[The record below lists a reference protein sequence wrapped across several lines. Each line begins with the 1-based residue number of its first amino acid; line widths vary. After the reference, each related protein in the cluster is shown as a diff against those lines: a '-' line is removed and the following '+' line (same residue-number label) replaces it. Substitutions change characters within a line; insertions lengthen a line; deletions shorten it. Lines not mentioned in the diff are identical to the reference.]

1 MWWVRTYEKTI
12 TDKYYQVDPETR
24 PSNIG
29 PPFTGHFRVI
39 ADTPRGLQPFQPGMN
54 GKATQGKPHPITERL
69 LNSGPS
75 ADLNLDLRRNIY
87 EPNGKDVTPATNGA
101 IENGEA
107 STAATENAL
116 KEPRT
121 KFYCNT
127 CSTDCTRARHHHAK
141 ITNGNAVVNAQ
152 GKIVGGPKLDICPA
166 CFNES
171 RFPSS
176 TAREEYVYLEDED
189 YSAVPDKDKPWT
201 DAETLRLLEALEM
214 HDEDWTEIANYV
226 GTRTREQ
233 CVLKFLQLEIEDK
246 YIDGEQTTSGSNT
259 NLAWLSGGQIPF
271 GRADNPVMSVIAFL
285 ASTVDPSVAAAAAG
299 RSVDEIRKTMRAQ
312 LENTTDSTTQPTTS
326 TTDNN
331 TLKTEDTMD
340 VDSTNTTQT
349 NPQTTPF
356 SLLAARSTALASHTE
371 RQITAQLSAVTAL
384 QTQKLELKLAQFA
397 EMEKLLAAER
407 RDLERRRRELLLER
421 LSWRRRVEGVKEGV
435 RNAVGLG
442 LGRGDEEALRVLGEA
457 LRGLGI
463 DAGVELVPSG
473 GGAAGG
479 GDAVMGGN
487 GGNGDGGFAAMGG
500 HGQADVQPLSAEMG
514 QDGGFRT
521 FEI

>member
-1 MWWVRTYEKTI
+1 
-12 TDKYYQVDPETR
+12 
-24 PSNIG
+24 
-29 PPFTGHFRVI
+29 
-39 ADTPRGLQPFQPGMN
+39 
-54 GKATQGKPHPITERL
+54 
-69 LNSGPS
+69 
-75 ADLNLDLRRNIY
+75 
-87 EPNGKDVTPATNGA
+87 
-101 IENGEA
+101 
-107 STAATENAL
+107 
-116 KEPRT
+116 
-121 KFYCNT
+121 
-127 CSTDCTRARHHHAK
+127 
-141 ITNGNAVVNAQ
+141 
-152 GKIVGGPKLDICPA
+152 VGGPKLDICPA

-201 DAETLRLLEALEM
+201 DSETLRLLEALEM

-246 YIDGEQTTSGSNT
+246 YIDGEATTSGSNT

-299 RSVDEIRKTMRAQ
+299 RSVDEIKKTMRAQ
-312 LENTTDSTTQPTTS
+312 LENTTDSTVQPTTS
-326 TTDNN
+326 TTTDN

-340 VDSTNTTQT
+340 VDSTNTTSPTTTQT

-407 RDLERRRRELLLER
+407 RDVERRRRELLLER

-457 LRGLGI
+457 LRGLGV
-463 DAGVELVPSG
+463 DAGVELVGSG
-473 GGAAGG
+473 AGGA
-479 GDAVMGGN
+479 AVMGGS
-487 GGNGDGGFAAMGG
+487 GNGNDGFAVVGG
-500 HGQADVQPLSAEMG
+500 QGEVQPLSAEMG
-514 QDGGFRT
+514 QDDGFRT